1 MIEITYQVINDIN
14 NVIDVNEFL
23 NEDVKIFIDS
33 NNVYHIFKD
42 IELIF
47 ISDNITSILEYV
59 IQYLIETGGDE

>member
-59 IQYLIETGGDE
+59 LQHLIETGGDE